1 MPFNLFGRG
10 QKAPTTEEAIN
21 KLAETENMLA
31 KKSEFIGVVFW
42 GQKMVQKKNQKNFF
56 RASKNDH
63 FSIEKQMND
72 ELKKAKTYGTANKR
86 AALQCLK
93 KKKRLEKQLEQ
104 VDNTGFGVGK
114 MIASV
119 TYKCHGS

>member
-1 MPFNLFGRG
+1 MWFFGVAEMSRISAD
-10 QKAPTTEEAIN
+10 KIFLDHNFCAP
-21 KLAETENMLA
+21 
-31 KKSEFIGVVFW
+31 
-42 GQKMVQKKNQKNFF
+42 KMTP
-56 RASKNDH
+56 

-114 MIASV
+114 MDI
-119 TYKCHGS
+119 K